1 MKASKTGT
9 VTTISI
15 DGVNVASINDGE
27 RGPQGI
33 QGVKGDPGIQG
44 PVGETGPQGIP
55 GPPYTLTDTDKALI
69 TKEVLAQFTN
79 AESTGM

>member
-27 RGPQGI
+27 QGPQ
-33 QGVKGDPGIQG
+33 GIQG

-55 GPPYTLTDTDKALI
+55 GPAYVLTDTDKALI
-69 TKEVLAQFTN
+69 TNEVLAQFTN